1 MDISL
6 RPWTWTELWPY
17 AVVVGVLLSWAL
29 YHFLAPTSWRDW
41 AGAGVVQ
48 AFIIALYAEMY
59 GFPLTIYLL
68 AGLLP
73 LKVPLL
79 HSSGHLWATLLGL
92 GSLGAAIETIVGY
105 ALLLAGA
112 LLIVKGWVK
121 IYFAGGNLVDDGVY
135 SLIRHPQYGGLFLVV
150 LGELVDWPTI
160 PSLAL
165 APIIVWM
172 YVRLARRE
180 ESRLDGKFGADY
192 RDYRQRVPMFVP
204 RRGDLMLF
212 LLGA

>member
-6 RPWTWTELWPY
+6 QPWKWTELWPY

-29 YHFLAPTSWRDW
+29 YHFLAPASWRDW

-48 AFIIALYAEMY
+48 AFVIALYAEMY
-59 GFPLTIYLL
+59 GFPLTVYLL

-92 GSLGAAIETIVGY
+92 GQLGAAIETVLGY
-105 ALLLAGA
+105 TLLLVGA
-112 LLIVKGWVK
+112 LLIVKGWVR
-121 IYFAGGNLVDDGVY
+121 IYFASGKLVEDSVY
-135 SLIRHPQYGGLFLVV
+135 GL
-150 LGELVDWPTI
+150 DWPTI
-160 PSLAL
+160 PSLVF
-165 APIIVWM
+165 APIIIFI

-180 ESRLDGKFGADY
+180 ERRLDEAFGSAY
-192 RDYRQRVPMFVP
+192 RAYRESVPMFIP
-204 RRGDLMLF
+204 HREALLLL